1 MRAISLWQPWA
12 TFVALGL
19 KQFETRSWDTAY
31 RGPLLIHAAKKPI
44 DRDTQEL
51 LDYWRE
57 KFGQITNDPRTYP
70 LGCLVAK
77 VELVQTYPTKYIH
90 WQQRYQGLQIVIPE
104 LEYEL
109 GNYDEGRFAWKLDN
123 VEPLKEPI
131 PYKGSQ
137 GFFNVW
143 DSVLIYQR
151 KKDVNA

>member
-31 RGPLLIHAAKKPI
+31 RGPLLIHAAKRPMTKEEYKLI
-44 DRDTQEL
+44 EYLKAEYSEL
-51 LDYWRE
+51 CACLNGAE
-57 KFGQITNDPRTYP
+57 FP
-70 LGCLVAK
+70 LGALVASCEVVDCLESWK
-77 VELVQTYPTKYIH
+77 DFDPLEADP
-90 WQQRYQGLQIVIPE
+90 
-104 LEYEL
+104 LEYDL